1 MIQKRSVR
9 ERGALF
15 RKLISGAVLKKSN
28 KKLTGYILEVSFILL
43 ITGLILH
50 CMFRGH
56 DAKRIIRCLKNAKK
70 QWVLLGA
77 GLMILFIFI
86 ESVQLKVMFDGM
98 KQKISLWRC
107 FLLSN
112 VEYFFAQITPGA
124 AGGQPIQMIYMTRFG
139 VDVLVGALA
148 CMMIAVWY
156 KAAFLA
162 IFIIALI
169 FRPHLVLSSIRRVPI
184 LFSIG
189 VLFQLI
195 SIFFLWIGIFRPQA
209 ASALVNKIISLG
221 AKLHI
226 VKNPEAARRKAQA
239 SISMYHY
246 GSGYLRDNKWV
257 VFRMF
262 LYTVV
267 QRLAYFSVTFC
278 VAKAL
283 GVHHVDWLSV
293 IAVQAILSLS
303 VDMLP
308 IPGAAGAN
316 ELVFVNLQRRLFSPG
331 LMGAG
336 LLLNRGITYYFL
348 MLSCGFFTILAHLSF
363 GRQQKAELQEKPPR
377 EALGVAEKKVE
388 EELVRAVERTEE
400 LSKKPDA
407 EDEES

>member
-1 MIQKRSVR
+1 M
-9 ERGALF
+9 
-15 RKLISGAVLKKSN
+15 KKSTR
-28 KKLTGYILEVSFILL
+28 KKAGYIFHVSVILV
-43 ITGLILH
+43 ITALILYF
-50 CMFRGH
+50 MFRGD
-56 DAKRIIRCLKNAKK
+56 DAKRIICHLKKARKP
-70 QWVLLGA
+70 WIVLGA
-77 GLMILFIFI
+77 ALMLVFIFI

-98 KQKISLWRC
+98 KQKISWWRC

-156 KAAFLA
+156 KAAFLT

-169 FRPHLVLSSIRRVPI
+169 FRPNLVLSSIRRVPI

-195 SIFFLWIGIFRPQA
+195 SVFFLWIGIFRPKA
-209 ASALVNKIISLG
+209 ATALVGKIIGLG

-226 VKNPEAARRKAQA
+226 VKNPEAANRKAQA

-246 GSGYLRDNKWV
+246 GSGYLRDNKMV

-283 GVHHVDWLSV
+283 GVGHVDWLSV
-293 IAVQAILSLS
+293 VAVQAILSLS

-316 ELVFVNLQRRLFSPG
+316 ELVFVNLQRKLFTPA

-348 MLSCGFFTILAHLSF
+348 MISCGIFTILANFSF
-363 GRQQKAELQEKPPR
+363 TREREAEEFPEKPPK
-377 EALGVAEKKVE
+377 ENLTVAEEKVE
-388 EELVRAVERTEE
+388 AEFERAIAKTEE
-400 LSKKPDA
+400 LLQSDPANRANNHWKKDP
-407 EDEES
+407 EDRANL

>member
-1 MIQKRSVR
+1 
-9 ERGALF
+9 
-15 RKLISGAVLKKSN
+15 
-28 KKLTGYILEVSFILL
+28 
-43 ITGLILH
+43 
-50 CMFRGH
+50 
-56 DAKRIIRCLKNAKK
+56 
-70 QWVLLGA
+70 
-77 GLMILFIFI
+77 
-86 ESVQLKVMFDGM
+86 
-98 KQKISLWRC
+98 
-107 FLLSN
+107 
-112 VEYFFAQITPGA
+112 
-124 AGGQPIQMIYMTRFG
+124 
-139 VDVLVGALA
+139 
-148 CMMIAVWY
+148 
-156 KAAFLA
+156 
-162 IFIIALI
+162 
-169 FRPHLVLSSIRRVPI
+169 
-184 LFSIG
+184 
-189 VLFQLI
+189 
-195 SIFFLWIGIFRPQA
+195 
-209 ASALVNKIISLG
+209 
-221 AKLHI
+221 
-226 VKNPEAARRKAQA
+226 
-239 SISMYHY
+239 
-246 GSGYLRDNKWV
+246 
-257 VFRMF
+257 MF

-316 ELVFVNLQRRLFSPG
+316 ELVFVNLQRRLFSPE

-377 EALGVAEKKVE
+377 EALEVAEKKVE

>member
-1 MIQKRSVR
+1 M
-9 ERGALF
+9 F
-15 RKLISGAVLKKSN
+15 SGAVLKKSN
-28 KKLTGYILEVSFILL
+28 KKKTGYIFQISFIVV
-43 ITGLILH
+43 ITGIILYL
-50 CMFRGH
+50 MFRGK
-56 DAKRIIRCLKNAKK
+56 DAKRIIFHLKNAKK
-70 QWVLLGA
+70 PWILLGA
-77 GLMILFIFI
+77 ALMLLFIFI

-98 KQKISLWRC
+98 KQSISLWRC

-139 VDVLVGALA
+139 IDVLVGALA

-162 IFIIALI
+162 IFLIALI
-169 FRPHLVLSSIRRVPI
+169 FRPQLVLSSIRRVPI

-195 SIFFLWIGIFRPQA
+195 SIFFLWIGIFKPKA
-209 ASALVNKIISLG
+209 ASALVRKIISLG
-221 AKLHI
+221 AKLRI
-226 VKNPEAARRKAQA
+226 VKDPEAANRKAQA

-246 GSGYLRDNKWV
+246 GSGYLRDNKMV

-283 GVHHVDWLSV
+283 GVRHVDWLSV
-293 IAVQAILSLS
+293 VAVQAILSLS

-316 ELVFVNLQRRLFSPG
+316 ELVFVNLQRKLFSPA

-348 MLSCGFFTILAHLSF
+348 MISCGIFTILANFSF
-363 GRQQKAELQEKPPR
+363 TRKRKAEEFQEKPVKEP
-377 EALGVAEKKVE
+377 LTVAEAKVE
-388 EELVRAVERTEE
+388 EEFERAIAKTEE
-400 LSKKPDA
+400 LSRKAELGPDPA
-407 EDEES
+407 DRSSHDQTTYPEL

>member
-1 MIQKRSVR
+1 M
-9 ERGALF
+9 
-15 RKLISGAVLKKSN
+15 GAVLKKSTR
-28 KKLTGYILEVSFILL
+28 KKAGYIFHVSVILV
-43 ITGLILH
+43 ITALILYF
-50 CMFRGH
+50 MFRGD
-56 DAKRIIRCLKNAKK
+56 DAKRIICHLKNAKK
-70 QWVLLGA
+70 PWIVLGA
-77 GLMILFIFI
+77 ALMLVFIFI
-86 ESVQLKVMFDGM
+86 ESIQLKVMFDGM
-98 KQKISLWRC
+98 KQKISWWRC

-156 KAAFLA
+156 KAAFLT
-162 IFIIALI
+162 IFIIALV
-169 FRPHLVLSSIRRVPI
+169 FRPNLVLSSIRRVPI

-195 SIFFLWIGIFRPQA
+195 SVFFLWIGIFRPKA
-209 ASALVNKIISLG
+209 ATALVGKIIGLG

-226 VKNPEAARRKAQA
+226 VKNPEAANRKAQA

-246 GSGYLRDNKWV
+246 GSGYLRDNKMV

-283 GVHHVDWLSV
+283 GVGHVDWLSV
-293 IAVQAILSLS
+293 VAVQAILSLS

-316 ELVFVNLQRRLFSPG
+316 ELVFVNLQRRLFTPA

-348 MLSCGFFTILAHLSF
+348 MISCGIFTILANFSF
-363 GRQQKAELQEKPPR
+363 TRERKAEEFPEKPPK
-377 EALGVAEKKVE
+377 ENLTVAEEKVE
-388 EELVRAVERTEE
+388 AEFERAIAKTEE
-400 LSKKPDA
+400 LLQSDPANRANHWKKDP
-407 EDEES
+407 EDRANL

>member
-1 MIQKRSVR
+1 M
-9 ERGALF
+9 F
-15 RKLISGAVLKKSN
+15 SGAVLKKSN
-28 KKLTGYILEVSFILL
+28 KKKTGYIFQISFIVV
-43 ITGLILH
+43 ITGIILYL
-50 CMFRGH
+50 MFRGK
-56 DAKRIIRCLKNAKK
+56 DAKRIIFHLKNAKK
-70 QWVLLGA
+70 PWILLGA
-77 GLMILFIFI
+77 SLMLLFIFI

-98 KQKISLWRC
+98 KQSISLWRC

-139 VDVLVGALA
+139 IDVLVGALA

-162 IFIIALI
+162 IFLIALI
-169 FRPHLVLSSIRRVPI
+169 FRPQLVLSSIRRVPI

-195 SIFFLWIGIFRPQA
+195 SIFFLWIGIFKPKA
-209 ASALVNKIISLG
+209 ASALVRKIISLG
-221 AKLHI
+221 AKLRI
-226 VKNPEAARRKAQA
+226 VKDPEAANRKAQA

-246 GSGYLRDNKWV
+246 GSGYLRDNKMV

-283 GVHHVDWLSV
+283 GVRHVDWLSV
-293 IAVQAILSLS
+293 VAVQAILSLS

-316 ELVFVNLQRRLFSPG
+316 ELVFVNLQRKLFSPA

-348 MLSCGFFTILAHLSF
+348 MISCGIFTILANFSF
-363 GRQQKAELQEKPPR
+363 TRKRKAEEFPEKPVKEP
-377 EALGVAEKKVE
+377 LTVAEAKVE
-388 EELVRAVERTEE
+388 EEFERAIAKTEE
-400 LSKKPDA
+400 LLRNPELGPDPA
-407 EDEES
+407 DRSSHNQPPYPEQ

>member
-1 MIQKRSVR
+1 M
-9 ERGALF
+9 
-15 RKLISGAVLKKSN
+15 KKTR
-28 KKLTGYILEVSFILL
+28 KKLNFFFQISFIVVM
-43 ITGLILH
+43 TAVILYL
-50 CMFRGH
+50 MFRGR
-56 DAKRIIRCLKNAKK
+56 DAKRIIHCLRNAKK

-77 GLMILFIFI
+77 SLMILFIFI

-124 AGGQPIQMIYMTRFG
+124 AGGQPIQMVYMTRFG

-156 KAAFLA
+156 KAAFLT
-162 IFIIALI
+162 IFLIALI
-169 FRPHLVLSSIRRVPI
+169 FRPELVLSSIRKVPI

-195 SIFFLWIGIFRPQA
+195 SIFFLWIGIFRPKA
-209 ASALVNKIISLG
+209 ASALVDKIINIG
-221 AKLHI
+221 AKIRL
-226 VKNPEAARRKAQA
+226 VKDPEASKRKAQA

-246 GSGYLRDNKWV
+246 GSGYLRDNKRV
-257 VFRMF
+257 VFRLF

-267 QRLAYFSVTFC
+267 QRLAFFSVTFC

-283 GVHHVDWLSV
+283 GVRHVDWLSV
-293 IAVQAILSLS
+293 VAVQAILSLS

-316 ELVFVNLQRRLFSPG
+316 ELVFVNLQRRLFAPEV
-331 LMGAG
+331 MGAG

-348 MLSCGFFTILAHLSF
+348 MISCGVFTVLANF
-363 GRQQKAELQEKPPR
+363 
-377 EALGVAEKKVE
+377 ALGRARKEDPPEEPPVKGLANAEKQVE
-388 EELVRAVERTEE
+388 EEFERAIAKTEE
-400 LSKKPDA
+400 LTRI
-407 EDEES
+407 EEVNREGFRA